1 MTGNSRKHLLRP
13 NPAANSTLE
22 DILFPAVVLAEK
34 EEEGEEGKGQGVG
47 PSVYENAGGPD
58 LSRLGWSVPLQILWG
73 QKTCV
78 GQHGGRSAF
87 GCIIQKT
94 QILLPNCITR
104 FQLAKKVF

>member
-58 LSRLGWSVPLQILWG
+58 LDWDGPCRCRFCGAK
-73 QKTCV
+73 KTCV

-87 GCIIQKT
+87 GRIIQKT